1 MGYAEKTETMEFQ
14 ERDRGERE
22 VTFQLIEHIGVISE
36 NKGWQRE
43 LNVVSWNSMQP
54 KFDIR
59 DWDEDHEHM
68 RKGLTLTKG
77 ELREL
82 RNILKDMDLSKTP
95 VPETACRRKK
105 KETATITAAEKQALS
120 EGFTEQVPF

>member
-1 MGYAEKTETMEFQ
+1 MEYEERTERQ
-14 ERDRGERE
+14 ERGDRG
-22 VTFQLIEHIGVISE
+22 VIFQIVEHIGVLSE
-36 NKGWQRE
+36 SKGWRRE
-43 LNVVSWNSMQP
+43 LNVVSWNGMPP

-82 RNILKDMDLSKTP
+82 RSILQYLDLKKTEIPGYDSKN
-95 VPETACRRKK
+95 K
-105 KETATITAAEKQALS
+105 KETATAITSVEVQAVN